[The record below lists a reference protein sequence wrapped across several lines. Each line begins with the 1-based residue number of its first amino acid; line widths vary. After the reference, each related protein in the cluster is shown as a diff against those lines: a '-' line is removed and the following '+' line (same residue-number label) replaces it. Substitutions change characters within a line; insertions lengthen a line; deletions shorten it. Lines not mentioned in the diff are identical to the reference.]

1 MKKTI
6 LILIAIV
13 FTIANGYAQTEVNES
28 NSQKRNIGSFNSI
41 SVSSGIEVIITQGD
55 KEELAVTVGDL
66 SYLNQVKTT
75 VSNGVLTISR
85 DVEWKFWNT
94 WKNWSVR
101 VYVSY
106 INVDKLTA
114 SSGAMLKGTG
124 LSLSSLTAR
133 ASSGAQI
140 QISGKADF
148 LDVDASSG
156 SSFRGNDFSVT
167 KCKAEVSSGAGIQ
180 VNVDKE
186 LSAEASSGGYIKYK
200 GNGSIR
206 DINISSGG
214 SVKRQS

>member
-1 MKKTI
+1 M
-6 LILIAIV
+6 AIV
-13 FTIANGYAQTEVNES
+13 FTIVNTYAQTEVNES
-28 NSQKRNIGSFNSI
+28 NAQKRSIGSFHGI
-41 SVSSGIEVIITQGD
+41 DVSSGIEVILTKGD
-55 KEELAVTVGDL
+55 KEELVVSVGDL
-66 SYLNQVKTT
+66 SYRDQVKTT
-75 VSNGVLTISR
+75 ISNGILRISR

-106 INVDKLTA
+106 IDLDKLIV

-124 LSLSSLTAR
+124 LSLTKLTAR
-133 ASSGAQI
+133 ASSGAQM
-140 QISGKADF
+140 QLSGKADY

-156 SSFRGNDFSVT
+156 SSFRGNDFSVIN
-167 KCKAEVSSGAGIQ
+167 CKAEVSSGAGVQ

-200 GNGSIR
+200 GNASIR

>member
-1 MKKTI
+1 MKKRI
-6 LILIAIV
+6 MLLMAIV
-13 FTIANGYAQTEVNES
+13 FTIVNSYAQTEINEA
-28 NSQKRNIGSFNSI
+28 NAQKRTIGSFHGI
-41 SVSSGIEVIITQGD
+41 DVSSGIEVILTKGD
-55 KEELAVTVGDL
+55 KEELVVSVGDL
-66 SYLNQVKTT
+66 SYRDQVKTT
-75 VSNGVLTISR
+75 VSNGILRITR

-106 INVDKLTA
+106 IDLDKLVV

-124 LSLSSLTAR
+124 LSLSKLTAR
-133 ASSGAQI
+133 ASSGAQM
-140 QISGKADF
+140 QLSGKADY

-167 KCKAEVSSGAGIQ
+167 NCRAEVSSGAGVQ
-180 VNVDKE
+180 VNVEKE
-186 LSAEASSGGYIKYK
+186 LSAGASSGGYIKYK